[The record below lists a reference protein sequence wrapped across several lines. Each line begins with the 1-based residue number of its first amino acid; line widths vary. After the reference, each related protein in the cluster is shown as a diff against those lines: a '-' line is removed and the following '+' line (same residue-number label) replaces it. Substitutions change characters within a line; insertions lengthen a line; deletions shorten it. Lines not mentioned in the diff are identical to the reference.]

1 MGYIRNTMNVKKITL
16 LVFISI
22 LFCSCSREN
31 NSANSN
37 SADMVLKNGSIYT
50 VDENRSWAEA
60 MAIKDGRINFI
71 GSNSMVS
78 NFIGDATQ
86 VIDLKDKMVMPGIQD
101 VHIHPIS
108 GGILSASCDLN
119 GLSTIAEYRTAISN
133 YANENPDVEWI
144 LGGGWAMS
152 VFGAGGKPSKKI
164 IDELVGDRPVYLSS
178 TDGHSAWANSLA
190 LEMAGI
196 TKDTPNP
203 IDGIIDKDPV
213 TGELIGSLQEGAMSL
228 VRRIIPP
235 DTPESKLAGL
245 RYTIKMLNGY
255 GITAIQDAIVRE
267 SDLNTYATLEKN
279 KELSLRV
286 TASQWWERDQALE
299 QLEHF
304 KRLRKE
310 FTSRLVN
317 PGTIKI
323 MQDGLVENYTAVLV
337 DHYHN
342 VPGPTKGIPMVE
354 PDFLKEVV
362 TALDASNFQVHFHAL
377 GDGAVRQ
384 SLDAVEESIYE
395 NGRLGNRH
403 HISHLQL
410 IHPDDVVRFVEL
422 DVVANFQPLWA
433 YTGDY
438 LTALAAPFIGDER
451 LKWSYVIK
459 SILDTGA
466 TIAFGSDWSVTSAN
480 PFYQIETAI
489 TRQSA
494 TDITALENKPVDPV
508 QDVPLNIEQSIDLS
522 SAIDAFTI
530 NAAFVNKIEQE
541 TGSLEVGKYADIVV
555 LDQNLF
561 EISPKDISDTNVL
574 LTLFEGNVV
583 HGELSAL

>member
-31 NSANSN
+31 NSADSN
-37 SADMVLKNGSIYT
+37 SADIVLKNGSIYT

-71 GSNSMVS
+71 GSNSVVS

-119 GLSTIAEYRTAISN
+119 GLSTITEYRTAISN

-267 SDLNTYATLEKN
+267 SDLKTYATLEKN

-299 QLEHF
+299 QLDHF

-362 TALDASNFQVHFHAL
+362 TVLDASNFQVHFHAL

-410 IHPDDVVRFVEL
+410 IHPDDVGRFVEL

-508 QDVPLNIEQSIDLS
+508 QDVPLNIEQSIDLR

-561 EISPKDISDTNVL
+561 EISPKDISDTNAL

>member
-508 QDVPLNIEQSIDLS
+508 QDVPLNIEQSIDLR

>member
-1 MGYIRNTMNVKKITL
+1 MNVKKITL

-22 LFCSCSREN
+22 LFCSCSGDN
-31 NSANSN
+31 NSADSN
-37 SADMVLKNGSIYT
+37 SADLVLKNGSIYT

-71 GSNSMVS
+71 GSNSMVT

-86 VIDLKDKMVMPGIQD
+86 VIDLKNKMVMPSMQD

-178 TDGHSAWANSLA
+178 TDGHSGWANSLA

-228 VRRIIPP
+228 VQRIIPP

-267 SDLNTYATLEKN
+267 SDLKTYATLEKN

-362 TALDASNFQVHFHAL
+362 TVLDASNFQVHFHAL

-410 IHPDDVVRFVEL
+410 IHPDDVGRFVEL

-561 EISPKDISDTNVL
+561 EISPKDISDTNAL

>member
-31 NSANSN
+31 NSADSN
-37 SADMVLKNGSIYT
+37 SADIVLKNGSIYT

-71 GSNSMVS
+71 GSNSVVS

-119 GLSTIAEYRTAISN
+119 GLSTITEYRTAISN

-255 GITAIQDAIVRE
+255 GVTAIQDAIVRE
-267 SDLNTYATLEKN
+267 SDLKTYATLEKN

-299 QLEHF
+299 QLDHF

-362 TALDASNFQVHFHAL
+362 TVLDASNFQVHFHAL

-410 IHPDDVVRFVEL
+410 IHPDDVGRFVEL

-508 QDVPLNIEQSIDLS
+508 QDVPLNIEQSIDLR

-561 EISPKDISDTNVL
+561 EISPKDISDTNAL

>member
-1 MGYIRNTMNVKKITL
+1 MFKKKYLIVMKL
-16 LVFISI
+16 LASLI
-22 LFCSCSREN
+22 LISCSSKDEL
-31 NSANSN
+31 SN
-37 SADMVLKNGSIYT
+37 HNFADLVLQNGAIYT
-50 VDENRSWAEA
+50 VDKNRSWAEA
-60 MAIKDGRINFI
+60 IAIKDGIIVFI
-71 GSNSMVS
+71 GTNSS
-78 NFIGDATQ
+78 ANDFIGNKTK
-86 VIDLKDKMVMPGIQD
+86 IINLKNKMVIPGMQD

-119 GLSTIAEYRTAISN
+119 GLSTIAEYRTTISD
-133 YANENPDVEWI
+133 YANANPDLEWI

-152 VFGAGGKPSKKI
+152 VFGAGGKPSKNI
-164 IDELVGDRPVYLSS
+164 IDELVGNRPVYLSS
-178 TDGHSAWANSLA
+178 TDGHSGWANSLA

-228 VRRIIPP
+228 VEKIIPP

-267 SDLNTYATLEKN
+267 SDLKTYATLEKN

-299 QLEHF
+299 QLDHF

-362 TALDASNFQVHFHAL
+362 TVLDASNFQVHFHAL

-410 IHPDDVVRFVEL
+410 IHPDDFNRFAEL

-438 LTALAAPFIGDER
+438 LTELAAPFVGDER
-451 LKWSYVIK
+451 LKWSYAIK

-466 TIAFGSDWSVTSAN
+466 MIAFGSDWSVTSAN

-494 TDITALENKPVDPV
+494 TNITALENKPVDPA
-508 QDVPLNIEQSIDLS
+508 QDVPLNIEQSIDLK

-561 EISPKDISDTNVL
+561 EISPKDISDTNAL

>member
-1 MGYIRNTMNVKKITL
+1 MFKKKYLIVMKL
-16 LVFISI
+16 LASLI
-22 LFCSCSREN
+22 LISCSSKDEL
-31 NSANSN
+31 SN
-37 SADMVLKNGSIYT
+37 HNFADLVLQNGAIYT
-50 VDENRSWAEA
+50 VDKNRSWAEA
-60 MAIKDGRINFI
+60 IAIKDGIIVFI
-71 GSNSMVS
+71 GTNSS
-78 NFIGDATQ
+78 ANDFIGNKTK
-86 VIDLKDKMVMPGIQD
+86 IINLKNKMVIPGMQD

-119 GLSTIAEYRTAISN
+119 GLSTIAEYRTAISD
-133 YANENPDVEWI
+133 YANANPDLEWI

-152 VFGAGGKPSKKI
+152 VFGAGGKPSKNI
-164 IDELVGDRPVYLSS
+164 IDELVGNRPVYLSS
-178 TDGHSAWANSLA
+178 TDGHSGWANSLA

-228 VRRIIPP
+228 VEKIIPP

-267 SDLNTYATLEKN
+267 SDLKTYATLEKN

-299 QLEHF
+299 QLDHF

-362 TALDASNFQVHFHAL
+362 TVLDASNFQVHFHAL

-410 IHPDDVVRFVEL
+410 IHPDDFNRFAEL

-438 LTALAAPFIGDER
+438 LTELAAPFVGDER
-451 LKWSYVIK
+451 LKWSYAIK

-466 TIAFGSDWSVTSAN
+466 MIAFGSDWSVTSAS

-494 TDITALENKPVDPV
+494 TNITALENKPVDPA
-508 QDVPLNIEQSIDLS
+508 QDVPLNIEQSIDLK

-561 EISPKDISDTNVL
+561 EISPKDISDTNAL

>member
-31 NSANSN
+31 NSADSN
-37 SADMVLKNGSIYT
+37 SADIVLKNGSIYT

-71 GSNSMVS
+71 GSNSVVS

-119 GLSTIAEYRTAISN
+119 GLSTITEYRTAISN
-133 YANENPDVEWI
+133 YANENPDIEWI

-255 GITAIQDAIVRE
+255 GVTAIQDAIVRE
-267 SDLNTYATLEKN
+267 SDLKTYATLEKN

-299 QLEHF
+299 QLDHF

-362 TALDASNFQVHFHAL
+362 TVLDASNFQVHFHAL

-410 IHPDDVVRFVEL
+410 IHPDDVGRFVEL

-508 QDVPLNIEQSIDLS
+508 QDVPLNIEQSIDLR

-561 EISPKDISDTNVL
+561 EISPKDISDTNAL

>member
-1 MGYIRNTMNVKKITL
+1 MFKKKYLIVMKL
-16 LVFISI
+16 LASLI
-22 LFCSCSREN
+22 LISCSSKDEL
-31 NSANSN
+31 SN
-37 SADMVLKNGSIYT
+37 HNFADLVLQNGAIYT
-50 VDENRSWAEA
+50 VDKNRSWAEA
-60 MAIKDGRINFI
+60 IAIKDGIIVFI
-71 GSNSMVS
+71 GTNSS
-78 NFIGDATQ
+78 ANDFIGNKTK
-86 VIDLKDKMVMPGIQD
+86 IINLKNKMVIPGMQD

-119 GLSTIAEYRTAISN
+119 GLSTIAEYRTTISD
-133 YANENPDVEWI
+133 YANANPDLEWI

-152 VFGAGGKPSKKI
+152 VFGAGGKPSKNI
-164 IDELVGDRPVYLSS
+164 IDELVGNRPVYLSS
-178 TDGHSAWANSLA
+178 TDGHSGWANSLA

-228 VRRIIPP
+228 VEKIIPP

-267 SDLNTYATLEKN
+267 SDLKTYATLEKN

-299 QLEHF
+299 QLDRF

-362 TALDASNFQVHFHAL
+362 TVLDASNFQVHFHAL

-410 IHPDDVVRFVEL
+410 IHPDDFNRFAEL

-438 LTALAAPFIGDER
+438 LTELAAPFVGDER
-451 LKWSYVIK
+451 LKWSYAIK

-466 TIAFGSDWSVTSAN
+466 MIAFGSDWSVTSAN

-494 TDITALENKPVDPV
+494 TNITALENKPVDPA
-508 QDVPLNIEQSIDLS
+508 QDVPLNIEQSIDLK

-561 EISPKDISDTNVL
+561 EISPKDISDTNAL